1 MYHICKI
8 LKTFPLGSY
17 WWNLEIF
24 LFESQNKKRMAQS
37 WCLLK
42 NFEQCHSG
50 KKANIKKFDTKRLQK
65 MEWSESCSV
74 VSDSLLPHG
83 LWPWTS
89 PGQNTGVD
97 SFSLLQ
103 GIFPTQG
110 LNPDLHSR
118 QILGKQKM
126 EWSEVTQSCLT
137 LGDPMDCSLPGSSVH
152 GIFQAIVMEW
162 SAISFS
168 SGSSRPR
175 DGTQVSRIVDRR
187 LTVCATREVVTN
199 CWWDH
204 CTNRISQ
211 SSLIFR
217 INKRVR

>member
-137 LGDPMDCSLPGSSVH
+137 LGDPMDCSLPGSSPWDFPGNSTGVGCH
-152 GIFQAIVMEW
+152 FLLQRIFSTQGCNPGLPHCRQTLDRLCHQ
-162 SAISFS
+162 
-168 SGSSRPR
+168 GSS
-175 DGTQVSRIVDRR
+175 
-187 LTVCATREVVTN
+187 
-199 CWWDH
+199 H
-204 CTNRISQ
+204 
-211 SSLIFR
+211 
-217 INKRVR
+217 